1 VCDLKFMA
9 TAECGCAVALECR
22 VCRPVAVTT

>member
-1 VCDLKFMA
+1 MA